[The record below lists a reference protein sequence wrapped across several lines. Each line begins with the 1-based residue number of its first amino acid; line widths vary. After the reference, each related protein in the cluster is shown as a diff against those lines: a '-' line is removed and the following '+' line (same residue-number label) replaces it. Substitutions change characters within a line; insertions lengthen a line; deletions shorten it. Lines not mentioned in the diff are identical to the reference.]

1 MIETSLKE
9 LDYSIFTK
17 IETVIKKTLSK
28 KLSYFRNYENWC
40 QIYRKDNPSIPY
52 GNVLSFGTQNSENFE
67 VGVVKISVD
76 ANATEPVYTKVF
88 LLDFPNYKFKEEK
101 IAEVLQKFSSLNNI
115 KELKKQINYIL
126 E

>member
-9 LDYSIFTK
+9 LDYSIFNK
-17 IETVIKKTLSK
+17 IETIIKKTLSR

-40 QIYRKDNPSIPY
+40 QIYKKDNTSIPY

-67 VGVVKISVD
+67 VGVVKCEADS
-76 ANATEPVYTKVF
+76 NATEPVYTKIF
-88 LLDFPNYKFKEEK
+88 LLKFPNYKFKEEK
-101 IAEVLQKFSSLNNI
+101 IAEVLQKFSSLNDI
-115 KELKKQINYIL
+115 KELKKQIKYIL